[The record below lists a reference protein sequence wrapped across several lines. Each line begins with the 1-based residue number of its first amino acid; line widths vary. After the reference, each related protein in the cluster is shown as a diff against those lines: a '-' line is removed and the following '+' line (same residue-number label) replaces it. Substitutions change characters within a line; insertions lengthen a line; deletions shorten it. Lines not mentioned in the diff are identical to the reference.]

1 MPAVSEI
8 AVRPATPAETP
19 IVSDVLARAFASD
32 PVLTSLM
39 RDTPDRTARMARYFE
54 LECRLSFRGN
64 GEVWVDEE
72 MRGAAIWRSPGR
84 YPEPLG
90 DQLRMLPH
98 YLRLFPREFL
108 HASRAIN
115 VLARAHP
122 REPHWYLFAVGV
134 VPGSQ
139 GEGRGGALIR
149 PILERCD
156 TEGAPAYT
164 EASSADNARLYARL
178 GFELVSELEIP
189 GGVTVRRMWRDP
201 RGA

>member
-1 MPAVSEI
+1 MNDISVRQATPADTETVSEI
-8 AVRPATPAETP
+8 
-19 IVSDVLARAFASD
+19 LARAFAAD

-54 LECRLSFRGN
+54 LECRLGFRGN
-64 GEVWVDEE
+64 GEAWIDGDK
-72 MRGAAIWRSPGR
+72 RGAAIWRSPGR

-90 DQLRMLPH
+90 DQLRMLPQ
-98 YLRLFPREFL
+98 YLRLFPREFI

-134 VPGSQ
+134 VPESQ

-149 PILERCD
+149 PVLERCD
-156 TEGAPAYT
+156 AEGVPAYT

-178 GFELVSELEIP
+178 SFELVEELEIP

-201 RGA
+201 RRS